1 MREIANILLEKL
13 DRLTVIVTSY
23 HNHNPCPD
31 AMEVIG
37 LLRFGTAEQCMKLS
51 EVIRSIQKFN
61 LTYMAF
67 ITMVSS
73 KKERSVL
80 KFSFKRIEDDSTA
93 NAKLM
98 DDARKLVHEFEKKI
112 KEEELPRISEAMQNS
127 ELAC

>member
-1 MREIANILLEKL
+1 
-13 DRLTVIVTSY
+13 
-23 HNHNPCPD
+23 
-31 AMEVIG
+31 
-37 LLRFGTAEQCMKLS
+37 MKLS